1 MSTYVIYYSAR
12 KSMYRN
18 LAIRWS
24 KWSTTA
30 KLTENE
36 INGISKFFRSIA
48 VRFGLIGEFKELG
61 II

>member
-1 MSTYVIYYSAR
+1 
-12 KSMYRN
+12 MYRN